1 MKKRV
6 MVLLLAL
13 TVLVAILAMVGYAE
27 ADGAY
32 LVAWDGTET
41 LTADPLSAWNPN
53 KHAYIKLYG
62 TSDAVWTMAGEALY
76 VDLNGNDLTVTGE
89 GKLYAFDSANDG
101 YDATAC
107 GTVTNNGAVEIQAD
121 VTAPRNSYRYLAITQ
136 GNKTTCH
143 RLHMRLRAVTLRTS
157 AAGLYYKAVFN
168 CDSTLAGE
176 VSQYGVILSRIDM
189 PGADFATEANE
200 NIATGLTPDEDFG
213 QGTETNSGSV
223 FGIMKEGNTASKN
236 ASNGNAVLYANA
248 YVQLNTD
255 GRIVVADTENAG
267 KTLRDFDFTGIAYSL
282 HNVMNMLD
290 ESYYS
295 YTKSDRTSIED
306 FRNTWKDRGMSWSFE
321 KIGKLTKVD
330 NSDLVFDDGTTD
342 AVCPVCGE
350 KKTWKA
356 LTADAQVAMSGGD
369 HYYLADDVTY
379 EPFLDSGGFVK
390 GPGKKTSA
398 CLHLN
403 GHNLTATQSTTIYGG
418 YGVLNVM
425 GNGNVT
431 GGRNK
436 TNTGN
441 AVHINN
447 AVAGAGLNLYGGT
460 YARSGMKGTV
470 VTASSAGGFINFYEG
485 AMITPC
491 GGTDIRIGSASSGK
505 DSKVGFY
512 GVVVPNGKGTVAFA
526 GNAGSGND
534 SIFEIVD
541 GTIGTVTMTALDT
554 VSISGETVIK
564 KITMPED
571 AKLTVNQMAKGS
583 SVGLAAQG
591 VFSKVTDYAEAN
603 KGYFVPTGKYQS
615 VTVRNGALH
624 CGKDYTTSK
633 PVTDGFCPVCEK
645 TVTWVK
651 LEAADTNGAMKILEG
666 GDHYYLESDQTFTSA
681 DTAGSYAFIKAPGTG
696 KTACLHLN
704 GHNITAT
711 NVRAI
716 YGSSGVLNVM
726 GTGLVTGY
734 IGSADNGAAVQCNN
748 KTEGN
753 AINLYSGTYGQ
764 SAGTSVNAYTISVRT
779 SGGMVNIYE
788 DAEVLGDKAIR
799 AQAKAGDA
807 FIGLY
812 GAKVEGSVY
821 LAGADQT
828 VEEIKTAG
836 AVFDNAVIN
845 GDVIINGVNQVTLVH
860 APVIQYLELAKET
873 DLKLD
878 RLSAGADITIRTDG
892 EFTKAHDQAAA
903 YAAYFTPVN
912 KAASVQAVE
921 NVLVYSIDYLSNLKF
936 TEGTTAYCPVCEE
949 EKQWTELMAGDE
961 TFVLP
966 DDGHYYLK
974 TSQTYEGTG
983 TTFIYAPTT
992 QDQSACLHL
1001 NGNDITA
1008 TQTIAIYGS
1017 SGVLNVMGN
1026 GTVAGMHTSSNSG
1039 AAVQINNAVETN
1051 AVNLYGGTY
1060 TKYTGTGSST
1070 AVLAAKN
1077 NGTINAYAGVSIDG
1091 GTGNAIY
1098 VGTAGSRNAEVN
1110 LHGCTVTGNAATA
1123 GATGDYPCALRAEN
1137 TTINGTVTIAA
1148 NSAFHVG
1155 GKIVIDQLNVAEGVL
1170 LTMDQLLEGSAVS
1183 ISATGTFTAANGEA
1197 DHYAP
1202 YFTTEDAGDWII
1214 CRDYTLA
1221 QEVKTLEL
1229 PATETEKTQLES
1241 LYEGRAPYHGEL
1253 HNHARTGLR
1262 SDGNNSL
1269 SEWLA
1274 WMEEKRIDFATI
1286 VDHKQSMHMY
1296 LEDWDNTY
1304 FVGGSEPA
1312 TTITDDKTESSTL
1325 HYNMIFAD
1333 PGKLEE
1339 HLKLFPEYDYYDIE
1353 GGGQGGY
1360 YNYYP
1365 NFTRAKFT
1373 QVIQSVLDRGG
1384 FFVHVHPK
1392 FDSYMI
1398 SDNPLDY
1405 WFVDGTG
1412 IEITTTESKH
1422 NMAYKDNVEAYEL
1435 WVDLLERDKRVFATI
1450 GNDDHRLSEPESL
1463 TTIYSTKQD
1472 AQAFVDYARAG
1483 DTTAGPVGIRMN
1495 IGDTTMGGI
1504 TGFQDQ
1510 RVVVSVGDI
1519 HELVYDESHKY
1530 GIELYDDGGILF
1542 STEIDPTETTYFAL
1556 DADADRKFYRAVVV
1570 DLTEGCRIAVGN
1582 PIWNSA
1588 FYNPEA

>member
-1 MKKRV
+1 MKKRI

-13 TVLVAILAMVGYAE
+13 TVMVVILAMTGYAKTS
-27 ADGAY
+27 GAY
-32 LVAWDGTET
+32 IVAWDGTET
-41 LTADPLSAWNPN
+41 LATDPVAAWETGE
-53 KHAYIKLYG
+53 HAYIKLYG
-62 TSDAVWTMAGEALY
+62 TSDAVWTMAGETLY

-89 GKLYAFDSANDG
+89 GSLYAFDSANDS

-107 GTVTNNGAVEIQAD
+107 GTVTNNGTVEIQTDA
-121 VTAPRNSYRYLAITQ
+121 TAPLNGYRYLAVTE
-136 GNKTTCH
+136 GSGTTFH
-143 RLHMRLRAVTLRTS
+143 RLHMRLRAVTLRPS

-168 CDSTLAGE
+168 CDSTLAGK
-176 VSQYGVILSRIDM
+176 VSRYGVILSRLNM
-189 PGADFATEANE
+189 PGADFNTEKNE
-200 NIATGLTPDEDFG
+200 NIATVLIPDEEFG
-213 QGTETNSGSV
+213 QSTERNSGSV
-223 FGIMKEGNTASKN
+223 FGIMKTDNTQSVN
-236 ASNGNAVLYANA
+236 ASNGDEPIYANV
-248 YVQLNTD
+248 YIQLNTN
-255 GRIVVADTENAG
+255 GRIVVADTDNVG
-267 KTLRDFDFTGIAYSL
+267 KTVQDEDFTGTAFSL
-282 HNVMNMLD
+282 HDVLD
-290 ESYYS
+290 LIDQRYYT
-295 YTKSDRTSIED
+295 YTKDDRTRIGNFQDE
-306 FRNTWKDRGMSWSFE
+306 WKDQGMKWSFE
-321 KIGKLTKVD
+321 KIGKQTKVD
-330 NSDLVFDDGTTD
+330 NSDLVFDAGTTD

-350 KKTWKA
+350 KKTWKP
-356 LTADAQVAMSGGD
+356 LSADAQLALSGGD

-379 EPFLDSGGFVK
+379 EPFIDSGGFVK
-390 GPGKKTSA
+390 GPGKNASA

-403 GHNLTATQSTTIYGG
+403 GHNLTATQSTTLYGG

-436 TNTGN
+436 ANTGN

-447 AVAGAGLNLYGGT
+447 TVAGAGLNLYGGT

-470 VTASSAGGFINFYEG
+470 VAAGGAGGFINFYEG

-491 GGTDIRIGSASSGK
+491 GSTDIYIGGASSGY
-505 DSKVGFY
+505 SKVGFY
-512 GVVVPNGKGTVAFA
+512 GVVVPNGKGKVVFA
-526 GNAGSGND
+526 GNAGNGKD
-534 SIFEIVD
+534 STFEIVD
-541 GTIGTVTMTALDT
+541 GTIGTITMTPMDT
-554 VSISGETVIK
+554 VSITGETVIK
-564 KITMPED
+564 KITMEED
-571 AKLTVNQMAKGS
+571 AKLTVGQMADGS
-583 SVGLAAQG
+583 SIGLATQG

-603 KGYFVPTGKYQS
+603 KGYFVPSNTYQN

-624 CGKDYTTSK
+624 CGKDYTTGK

-651 LEAADTNGAMKILEG
+651 LVAADTNGVMKTLDD
-666 GDHYYLESDQTFTSA
+666 GDHYYLESDQEFTSA
-681 DTAGSYAFIKAPGTG
+681 DTTGSYAFIKAPGTG
-696 KTACLHLN
+696 KSACLHLN

-711 NVRAI
+711 NVKAI
-716 YGSSGVLNVM
+716 YGNSGVLNVM
-726 GTGLVTGY
+726 GKGLVAGY
-734 IGSADNGAAVQCNN
+734 TTSADNGAAVQCNN

-764 SAGTSVNAYTISVRT
+764 ASGTSDSAYTLSVRT
-779 SGGMVNIYE
+779 AGGVINVYE
-788 DAEVLGDKAIR
+788 DAEVLGDNAIR
-799 AQAKAGDA
+799 TASKNGDA

-812 GAKVEGSVY
+812 GAKVEGTVY

-828 VEEIKTAG
+828 AEDIKTSG
-836 AVFDNAVIN
+836 AVIDSAVIN
-845 GDVIINGVNQVTLVH
+845 GAVRINGVNQVTLAH
-860 APVIQYLELAKET
+860 APVIEYLELTKET
-873 DLKLD
+873 MLTLD
-878 RLSAGADITIRTDG
+878 RLTTGADITIRTDG
-892 EFTKAHDQAAA
+892 GFTEAHDKAAA

-912 KAASVQAVE
+912 KAASVQAVD
-921 NVLVYSIDYLSNLKF
+921 NVLVYSIDYLSNLTF

-949 EKQWTELMAGDE
+949 EKQWTELVAGDA

-974 TSQTYEGTG
+974 TSQTYEGDETA
-983 TTFIYAPTT
+983 FIYAPTT
-992 QDQSACLHL
+992 RDQSACLHL

-1008 TQTIAIYGS
+1008 TQTTAIYGS
-1017 SGVLNVMGN
+1017 AGVLNVMGE

-1039 AAVQINNAVETN
+1039 AAVQINNKVETN
-1051 AVNLYGGTY
+1051 AVNLYGGIY

-1077 NGTINAYAGVSIDG
+1077 NGTINVYAGASVDG
-1091 GTGNAIY
+1091 GTGKAIY

-1110 LHGCTVTGNAATA
+1110 LHGCTVTGSVATA
-1123 GATGDYPCALRAEN
+1123 GATGEYQCALSAEN
-1137 TTINGTVTIAA
+1137 VTINGKVTIAA
-1148 NSAFHVG
+1148 NSAFHIG
-1155 GKIVIDQLNVAEGVL
+1155 GKIVIEKLNVAEGVL
-1170 LTMDQLLEGSAVS
+1170 LTMEDLLEGSAVTV
-1183 ISATGTFTAANGEA
+1183 SATGTFTAANGEA

-1202 YFTTEDAGDWII
+1202 YFTTEDAGNWII

-1229 PATETEKTQLES
+1229 PATEAEKTQLES

-1262 SDGNNSL
+1262 SDGNNTL

-1286 VDHKQSMHMY
+1286 VDHKQTMHMY

-1312 TTITDDKTESSTL
+1312 TVITDDKTESSTL
-1325 HYNMIFAD
+1325 HYNMILAD
-1333 PGKLEE
+1333 AGKLEE

-1360 YNYYP
+1360 YSYYP

-1373 QVIQSVLDRGG
+1373 QVVQSVQDHGG

-1412 IEITTTESKH
+1412 IEITTTDSKYT
-1422 NMAYKDNVEAYEL
+1422 MAHKDNVEAYEL

-1450 GNDDHRLSEPESL
+1450 GNDNHRLSEPESL

-1495 IGDTTMGGI
+1495 IGQTTMGGV
-1504 TGFQDQ
+1504 TEFQDQ